1 MDTSILVPCNPFQ
14 TSDLQNSKMRNP
26 FVLSH
31 YTCGHVSVAI
41 RNNTNLLIDPQEGRN
56 SDSLAACLDPAK
68 LKCSVTHNLSSLPPN
83 QISSAVSF
91 ASKADSLPQGV
102 LLDFHVKLSRGS

>member
-1 MDTSILVPCNPFQ
+1 
-14 TSDLQNSKMRNP
+14 MRNP

-91 ASKADSLPQGV
+91 ASNADSLPQGV